1 MVDTQ
6 FNNSEIVIIGAGGLA
21 REIIS
26 WHNTSKKNLNT
37 TIVGLLDDDLIA
49 LDKFNLK
56 EKILGKVDFS
66 LINNSFDMEFIERAQ
81 APTPKFFKILRTIGL
96 ALLAVSGAILTAP
109 VALPV
114 LVVTIAGYTAVAGG
128 VLSAVSQVTV
138 DDSKKKGAEEKEKL
152 PDGQ

>member
-1 MVDTQ
+1 
-6 FNNSEIVIIGAGGLA
+6 
-21 REIIS
+21 
-26 WHNTSKKNLNT
+26 
-37 TIVGLLDDDLIA
+37 
-49 LDKFNLK
+49 
-56 EKILGKVDFS
+56 
-66 LINNSFDMEFIERAQ
+66 MEFIERAQ

-138 DDSKKKGAEEKEKL
+138 DDSKKKGAAEKEKL